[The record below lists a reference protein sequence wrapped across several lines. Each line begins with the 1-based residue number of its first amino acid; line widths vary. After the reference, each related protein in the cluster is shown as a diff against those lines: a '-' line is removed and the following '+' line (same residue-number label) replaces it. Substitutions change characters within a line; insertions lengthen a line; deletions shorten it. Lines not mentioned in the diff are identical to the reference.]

1 MKVVIVGCG
10 WLGSLLAKVLVAA
23 GHSVTVTQRS
33 EGATALAGL
42 AVGFQQLDLAQPIID
57 TTALE
62 TLFANAVVVCAITP
76 GRQQQ
81 DDRYYYSLTQLA
93 DLLQRAGSRGV
104 IHFSSSGIYQ
114 GLAGDVTEQ
123 SALVLTEPRVA
134 RLYSG
139 EQALQQFQPCMTLRL
154 AGLMGPGRHPA
165 RFSDGKA
172 LTDPDAAVNMVHS
185 ADICRAVIQLLSYP
199 TLPVGTYNLVCPQ
212 RVSRVEFYQQAAR
225 HAGTTVSFAGIADKQ
240 RRVIAQAFIDCFDFQ
255 YQFACASA
263 ALLHCG

>member
-10 WLGSLLAKVLVAA
+10 WLGSQLAKVLVAA
-23 GHSVTVTQRS
+23 GHSVTVTRRS
-33 EGATALAGL
+33 ERATALADL

-57 TTALE
+57 ATALE
-62 TLFANAVVVCAITP
+62 TLFANAVVVCAITA

-81 DDRYYYSLTQLA
+81 DERYYYSLTQLA

-104 IHFSSSGIYQ
+104 IHFSSTGIYQ
-114 GLAGDVTEQ
+114 GLTGDVTEQ

-134 RLYSG
+134 RLHQG

-165 RFSDGKA
+165 RFSGGKA

-185 ADICRAVIQLLSYP
+185 TDICRAVVQLLSYS

-212 RVSRVEFYQQAAR
+212 RVSRFEFYQQAAR
-225 HAGTTVSFAGIADKQ
+225 LAGSTVSFAGPAEKP
-240 RRVIAQAFIDCFDFQ
+240 RRVVAQAFTQRFGFK
-255 YQFACASA
+255 YQFACATA
-263 ALLHCG
+263 ALLHCD